1 MWQPCFQVS
10 LWVLQMRKLSWERV
24 NNLTRVTQ
32 PVRGGFGH
40 SQSDSE
46 PKLCTVRPHCFYWK
60 CLIVPHLPDTPL
72 LLSLQC
78 QILNFKF
85 HLTQNAFF
93 DLTKS
98 SWPFPFSFHSPHSR
112 TLPSPLLKLYLTEK
126 NLGSL
131 KCVSTLRLWKI
142 HQGLLGRWRSASSVP
157 PEPGTDPSTEEQL
170 GDDGW
175 EELKWI
181 RTLRGLDPVLSQ
193 DPSSSDLHEW
203 VHDLAF
209 DSKPLPVLGGRKHSG
224 AERTEAGWRGITREW
239 QPRLLR
245 SYQND

>member
-1 MWQPCFQVS
+1 MS
-10 LWVLQMRKLSWERV
+10 
-24 NNLTRVTQ
+24 
-32 PVRGGFGH
+32 
-40 SQSDSE
+40 
-46 PKLCTVRPHCFYWK
+46 
-60 CLIVPHLPDTPL
+60 
-72 LLSLQC
+72 
-78 QILNFKF
+78 NFKF
-85 HLTQNAFF
+85 QI
-93 DLTKS
+93 
-98 SWPFPFSFHSPHSR
+98 SPHSKCLLR
-112 TLPSPLLKLYLTEK
+112 PDQVQLAFSSFVPQSPLPDFTQSSFEALSYWK